1 MLIPRKEHGFKDS
14 ELCNGSTIANIVGV
28 SPAAITKKTKNG
40 TMDTYENSKGRA
52 CYHRE
57 LSVQQFLTKK
67 DRSKVTTAT
76 RGQRAAGMS
85 NSQAQ
90 SVSRVVGAENPNGG
104 LMQRMSSRVAENVQ
118 QISDWKAMFNDLEFD
133 LETSRAV
140 KETQMARLAALK
152 ADEKD
157 GLLVDKHLVFQ
168 KNYQATNELQE
179 KLTSLYAKIAPVI
192 VGDIIDQC
200 VNAGVNADVLGDI
213 KSQLEHSCGERIRI
227 SIVET
232 LRELTDKMMS
242 EEKFYG

>member
-14 ELCNGSTIANIVGV
+14 ELCNGSTLANVLGV
-28 SPAAITKKTKNG
+28 SPMAITKAAKSG
-40 TMDTYENSKGRA
+40 RIDQFENSKGRA

-57 LSVQQFLTKK
+57 LSAEQFLTKK
-67 DRSKVTTAT
+67 DRSQVRIAT
-76 RGQRAAGMS
+76 RGQRAAGVT
-85 NSQAQ
+85 NAQAQ
-90 SVSRVVGAENPNGG
+90 ASARVIGSENPNGG

-118 QISDWKAMFNDLEFD
+118 QISDWKSMFNDLEFD

-157 GLLVDKHLVFQ
+157 GILVDKHLVFQ
-168 KNYQATNELQE
+168 KNYQATNEVQE

-192 VGDIIDQC
+192 VGDFIDQC
-200 VNAGVNADVLGDI
+200 VSAGLSAEAIGDI
-213 KSQLEHSCGERIRI
+213 KGQMEHSCGERIRVAI
-227 SIVET
+227 IDT
-232 LRELTDKMMS
+232 LRELTDKMMN